1 MKADC
6 PICGNELVFSSK
18 AKSGRCV
25 YCKSK
30 YVVVKSKKRV
40 ELEEAPRRE
49 NK

>member
-18 AKSGRCV
+18 AKSGKCI

-30 YVVVKSKKRV
+30 YIIKASKKRV
-40 ELEEAPRRE
+40 ELEEVPRRE